1 MIRLSLAEVAMI
13 TAGRLRGPAEARVTG
28 VATDSRSITP
38 GDLFVAIV
46 GEHHDGHDHG
56 RQAIEAGAVAV
67 LAERELDVPTV
78 VVADTT
84 EAVGRLARAV
94 IDRLPDLTVV
104 AVTGS
109 SGKTSCKDMLA
120 QVLAGHG
127 PTVAPAG
134 SANNELGLPLT
145 VLRADESTRFLVLE
159 MGARGL
165 GHIAYL
171 CEIAPPDVAVVL
183 NIGSAHVGQ
192 YRDQSEIALAKSEI
206 VAALQAGGTAV
217 LNADDALVAAMAE
230 TATAVGARVSTFGES
245 PAADVRIADLT
256 LDESARPT
264 FSLSHGDERAEVRL
278 RFPGEHSALNAA
290 AAATAALAVGMP
302 LARIADLLTAAEPRS
317 RWRMEITR
325 SPAGVTVVND
335 AYNANPES
343 MRAALKA
350 LAAMDCAGTK
360 WAVLGEMLEL
370 GDGSRDEH
378 DRLGR
383 LAVRLDIA
391 RLLAVGE
398 GARPIHLGAAH
409 EGSWGEESAW
419 VPNVDAAISVLS
431 EQVQPGDVVLVKA
444 SRAGGLERIAE
455 AVLVGG
461 DR

>member
-1 MIRLSLAEVAMI
+1 MIPLSLAEVAMI

-56 RQAIEAGAVAV
+56 RHAIEAGAVAV

-217 LNADDALVAAMAE
+217 LNADDALVAAMAG

>member
-1 MIRLSLAEVAMI
+1 MITLSLAEVAMI
-13 TAGRLRGPAEARVTG
+13 TGGRLRGPAEAQLTG
-28 VATDSRSITP
+28 ITTDSRTVAP
-38 GDLFVAIV
+38 GDLFVAIS
-46 GEHHDGHDHG
+46 GERHDGHDHG
-56 RQAIEAGAVAV
+56 RAAVEAGASAV

-78 VVADTT
+78 VVADAT

-94 IDRLPDLTVV
+94 LDRLPELTVV
-104 AVTGS
+104 AITGS

-120 QVLAGHG
+120 QVLAGYG

-145 VLRADESTRFLVLE
+145 VLRADESSRFLVLE

-171 CEIAPPDVAVVL
+171 CQIAPPDVAVVL
-183 NIGSAHVGQ
+183 NVGSAHVGQ

-206 VAALQAGGTAV
+206 VAALSTGGTAV
-217 LNADDALVAAMAE
+217 LNADDPVTAAMA
-230 TATAVGARVSTFGES
+230 ATAADVGARVSTFGES
-245 PAADVRIADLT
+245 AAADTRITNVTLDALARPNFRLTSGGQQADLG
-256 LDESARPT
+256 LQ
-264 FSLSHGDERAEVRL
+264 
-278 RFPGEHSALNAA
+278 FPGEHSAINAA
-290 AAATAALAVGMP
+290 AAAAAALAVGMP
-302 LARIADLLTAAEPRS
+302 LDFVAAQLTVAEPRS
-317 RWRMEITR
+317 RWRMEIAR

-350 LAAMDCAGTK
+350 LAAMDCAGTR

-398 GARPIHLGAAH
+398 GARPIHMGAAH

-419 VPNVDAAISVLS
+419 VPDVDSAIGLLA
-431 EQVQPGDVVLVKA
+431 EQLRPGDVVLVKA